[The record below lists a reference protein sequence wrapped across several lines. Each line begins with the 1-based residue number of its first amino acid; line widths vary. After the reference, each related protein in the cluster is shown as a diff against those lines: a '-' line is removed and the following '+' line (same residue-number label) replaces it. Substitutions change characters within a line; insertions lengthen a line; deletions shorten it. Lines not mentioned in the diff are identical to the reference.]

1 MVKDEKRVNND
12 KYFETDEVF
21 VRMKYSLSWHVGCLQ
36 LEGQFVLSRRG
47 VVAPAT

>member
-21 VRMKYSLSWHVGCLQ
+21 VKLA
-36 LEGQFVLSRRG
+36 RRLLTARRAVCVEQTWCG
-47 VVAPAT
+47 GSCNLT